1 MLIPILISIIQ
12 LCILES
18 TETKEKSINIIIS
31 EKSKFTHPE
40 FIKTKKT
47 PDYMPSFM
55 SYKGN
60 EKEAK
65 ENHYKKKQIFNGI
78 ILIIGIKRNGEYE
91 ILERKEPFKIDNILA
106 DLLFHPNSSKYYPQG
121 SPEDFKYNLTGCD
134 KIEIIFAPWQTKT
147 KNVYSRT
154 IKTIPK
160 NDIFVFVD
168 DIDKEKKAD
177 KQLIEFINKKINTKG
192 SSLKP

>member
-55 SYKGN
+55 SYKVN

-134 KIEIIFAPWQTKT
+134 KIEIIFAPWKTKT
-147 KNVYSRT
+147 KNV

>member
-1 MLIPILISIIQ
+1 
-12 LCILES
+12 
-18 TETKEKSINIIIS
+18 
-31 EKSKFTHPE
+31 
-40 FIKTKKT
+40 
-47 PDYMPSFM
+47 MPSFM

-134 KIEIIFAPWQTKT
+134 KIEIIFAPWKT